1 MEAVVLVVVLVVVS
15 LLAEEDEVS
24 SVVFG
29 CWAADVLVDDGI
41 LCFRRFDAPVE
52 IRTTL
57 SFRLLPPL
65 SPVLL
70 VSSP

>member
-1 MEAVVLVVVLVVVS
+1 MEAVVVVGS
-15 LLAEEDEVS
+15 LLAIADDEVS

-29 CWAADVLVDDGI
+29 CWAAVVVDDGI

>member
-1 MEAVVLVVVLVVVS
+1 MEAVVVVGS
-15 LLAEEDEVS
+15 LLAIADDEVS

-29 CWAADVLVDDGI
+29 CWAAVVVDDGI
-41 LCFRRFDAPVE
+41 LCFRRFDAPVPLDE

>member
-1 MEAVVLVVVLVVVS
+1 MVVVVVVVS
-15 LLAEEDEVS
+15 LVLTIADEVS

-29 CWAADVLVDDGI
+29 CWAADVVDDGI
-41 LCFRRFDAPVE
+41 LCFRRFDAPVAPDE

-65 SPVLL
+65 CSPVLLL